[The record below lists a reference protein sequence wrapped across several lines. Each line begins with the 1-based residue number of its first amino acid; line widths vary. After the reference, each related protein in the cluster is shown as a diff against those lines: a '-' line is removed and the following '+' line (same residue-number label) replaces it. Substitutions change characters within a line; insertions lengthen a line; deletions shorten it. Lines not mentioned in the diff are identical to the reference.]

1 MYPLRN
7 LPSNR
12 RSSTKPARTLTRQR
26 RTVNKCGSSTINQTN
41 MSYKAFLSHSKVS
54 KEDQEFYDLKNK
66 AAEYYRSNGVP
77 QKIENVLNEMFW
89 QKPDDIYGYLANY
102 FSRLSDTPVISKII
116 GREVF
121 DGRGLTAIQT
131 QVYCIIRNEEKVVCS
146 AMMSG
151 PSDGLE
157 EDGVAESGEEF
168 TNSNQQRLSITAA
181 LKWIREHLSPMLQGF
196 NPTDQTSVDKLLS
209 DFFMACY
216 LEHKDSLNI
225 DKEDELRIESVS
237 EAPPQ
242 ATPIPAPTKDK
253 KGSDKGKKGNSTE
266 KLLPPAETPLPQLP
280 GATAVGVVSLA
291 VAKTAAILLG
301 EPLYRHITSVRVPQ
315 AQSEMHLP
323 VPMITILSCGKNS
336 VGKLNLLEEVILMP
350 SSSQRVR
357 EALQVIGMGFELQCE
372 MKRVL
377 NGSAYKAGPICLT
390 EDGALQVGFERP
402 EQALDLITEACA
414 NLALPLG
421 SDLRLAI
428 NCAAHSLMD
437 YSRGKYEVMSG
448 CHKSHDEL
456 VDMYEGL
463 INKYPA
469 ITFLI
474 DPFRKEDVDQWD
486 RLASVIGQ
494 SCCLIAD
501 AASNF
506 CPRWSEVKPLPPG
519 VTRVIIRHHS
529 DMTISDLIRSIAE
542 QKETMLAAGSGDASI
557 VDLAVG
563 SGVSFLKLGGLRGG
577 EGMDKYNR
585 LLAIEEELEQEGILG
600 AREKKQPLSD
610 LSETLNS
617 GSGCDSV
624 TIST

>member
-1 MYPLRN
+1 
-7 LPSNR
+7 
-12 RSSTKPARTLTRQR
+12 
-26 RTVNKCGSSTINQTN
+26 
-41 MSYKAFLSHSKVS
+41 MSYKAFLNHSKVS

-102 FSRLSDTPVISKII
+102 FSRLSYTPVISKII

-121 DGRGLTAIQT
+121 DGRGLTAVQT
-131 QVYCIIRNEEKVVCS
+131 QVYYIIRNEEKVVCS
-146 AMMSG
+146 AVMSG

-157 EDGVAESGEEF
+157 ADGVAESGEAF
-168 TNSNQQRLSITAA
+168 SDSNQQRLSITTA

-196 NPTDQTSVDKLLS
+196 NPTDQTNVDKLLS
-209 DFFMACY
+209 DFFMARY

-225 DKEDELRIESVS
+225 EKEDELRIESVP

-242 ATPIPAPTKDK
+242 ATPTPAPTKDK

-266 KLLPPAETPLPQLP
+266 KPLPPAETPVPQLP

-291 VAKTAAILLG
+291 VAKTAARLLG

-315 AQSEMHLP
+315 L
-323 VPMITILSCGKNS
+323 VYC
-336 VGKLNLLEEVILMP
+336 LNLFRTIYVLPYLASILLYMIFLYHSPVLSVSQPIGVTEE
-350 SSSQRVR
+350 
-357 EALQVIGMGFELQCE
+357 
-372 MKRVL
+372 
-377 NGSAYKAGPICLT
+377 
-390 EDGALQVGFERP
+390 GALQVGFERP
-402 EQALDLITEACA
+402 EQVLDLVTEACA

-428 NCAAHSLMD
+428 NCAAHGLMD
-437 YSRGKYEVMSG
+437 YSCGRYEVMSG
-448 CHKSHDEL
+448 CHKSPDEL

-469 ITFLI
+469 ITSLI
-474 DPFRKEDVDQWD
+474 DPFRKEDVDQWE

-501 AASNF
+501 AASNR

-529 DMTISDLIRSIAE
+529 YMTISDLIKSIAE
-542 QKETMLAAGSGDASI
+542 QKETVLAAGSGDTSI

-577 EGMDKYNR
+577 ERMDKYNR
-585 LLAIEEELEQEGILG
+585 LLAIEEDLEQEGILG

>member
-1 MYPLRN
+1 
-7 LPSNR
+7 
-12 RSSTKPARTLTRQR
+12 
-26 RTVNKCGSSTINQTN
+26 
-41 MSYKAFLSHSKVS
+41 MSYKAFLSNSKVT

-102 FSRLSDTPVISKII
+102 FSRLSYIPVISKIT
-116 GREVF
+116 GRDVF

-146 AMMSG
+146 AVMSG

-157 EDGVAESGEEF
+157 ADGVAESGEAF
-168 TNSNQQRLSITAA
+168 SNSNQQRLSITTA
-181 LKWIREHLSPMLQGF
+181 LKWIRVHLSPMLQDF
-196 NPTDQTSVDKLLS
+196 NPTDQANVDKLLS
-209 DFFMACY
+209 DFFMARY

-225 DKEDELRIESVS
+225 EKEDELKNESVS
-237 EAPPQ
+237 DAPSQ
-242 ATPIPAPTKDK
+242 ATPTPAPTKDK

-266 KLLPPAETPLPQLP
+266 KPLPPAETPVPKMP
-280 GATAVGVVSLA
+280 GAMAVGVVSLA
-291 VAKTAAILLG
+291 VAKTAARLLG

-336 VGKLNLLEEVILMP
+336 VGKLNLLEEVILIP

-357 EALQVIGMGFELQCE
+357 EVIGMGLELQCE

-377 NGSAYKAGPICLT
+377 DGSAYKSGPIGVS
-390 EDGALQVGFERP
+390 EEGAIQVGFERP
-402 EQALDLITEACA
+402 EQALDLVTEACA

-428 NCAAHSLMD
+428 NCAAHGLMD
-437 YSRGKYEVMSG
+437 YSRGKYEVVSG
-448 CHKSHDEL
+448 CHKSPEEL
-456 VDMYEGL
+456 VDMYEAL
-463 INKYPA
+463 ITKYPA
-469 ITFLI
+469 ITSLI
-474 DPFRKEDVDQWD
+474 DPFRKEDVDQWE

-501 AASNF
+501 AASNL

-519 VTRVIIRHHS
+519 VTGVIIRHHS
-529 DMTISDLIRSIAE
+529 DMTVSDLMQSITD
-542 QKETMLAAGSGDASI
+542 QKETMLAAGSGDTSI

-577 EGMDKYNR
+577 ERIDKYNR

-600 AREKKQPLSD
+600 VREKKLPVSD
-610 LSETLNS
+610 LYEPLTVTPEAAVTL
-617 GSGCDSV
+617 
-624 TIST
+624 

>member
-1 MYPLRN
+1 
-7 LPSNR
+7 
-12 RSSTKPARTLTRQR
+12 
-26 RTVNKCGSSTINQTN
+26 
-41 MSYKAFLSHSKVS
+41 MSYKAFLNHSKVS

-102 FSRLSDTPVISKII
+102 FSRLSYTPVISKII

-121 DGRGLTAIQT
+121 DGRGLTAVQT
-131 QVYCIIRNEEKVVCS
+131 QVYYIIRNEEKVVCS
-146 AMMSG
+146 AVMSG

-157 EDGVAESGEEF
+157 ADGVAESGEAF
-168 TNSNQQRLSITAA
+168 SDSNQQRLSITTA

-196 NPTDQTSVDKLLS
+196 NPTDQTNVDKLLS
-209 DFFMACY
+209 DFFMARY

-225 DKEDELRIESVS
+225 EKEDELRIESVP

-242 ATPIPAPTKDK
+242 ATPTPAPTKDK

-266 KLLPPAETPLPQLP
+266 KPLPPAETPVPQLP

-291 VAKTAAILLG
+291 VAKTAARLLG

-315 AQSEMHLP
+315 P
-323 VPMITILSCGKNS
+323 IGVT
-336 VGKLNLLEEVILMP
+336 EE
-350 SSSQRVR
+350 
-357 EALQVIGMGFELQCE
+357 
-372 MKRVL
+372 
-377 NGSAYKAGPICLT
+377 
-390 EDGALQVGFERP
+390 GALQVGFERP
-402 EQALDLITEACA
+402 EQVLDLVTEACA

-428 NCAAHSLMD
+428 NCAAHGLMD
-437 YSRGKYEVMSG
+437 YSCGRYEVMSG
-448 CHKSHDEL
+448 CHKSPDEL

-469 ITFLI
+469 ITSLI
-474 DPFRKEDVDQWD
+474 DPFRKEDVDQWE

-501 AASNF
+501 AASNR

-529 DMTISDLIRSIAE
+529 YMTISDLIKSIAE
-542 QKETMLAAGSGDASI
+542 QKDAETVLAAGSGDTSI

-577 EGMDKYNR
+577 ERMDKYNR
-585 LLAIEEELEQEGILG
+585 LLAIEEDLEQEGILG

>member
-1 MYPLRN
+1 
-7 LPSNR
+7 
-12 RSSTKPARTLTRQR
+12 
-26 RTVNKCGSSTINQTN
+26 
-41 MSYKAFLSHSKVS
+41 MSYKAFLNHSKVS

-102 FSRLSDTPVISKII
+102 FSRLSYTPVISKIV

-121 DGRGLTAIQT
+121 DGRGLTAVQT

-146 AMMSG
+146 AVMSG

-157 EDGVAESGEEF
+157 ADGVAESGEAF
-168 TNSNQQRLSITAA
+168 SNSNQQRLSITAA
-181 LKWIREHLSPMLQGF
+181 LKWIREHLGPMLQDF
-196 NPTDQTSVDKLLS
+196 NPTDQTNVDKLLS
-209 DFFMACY
+209 DFFMARY

-225 DKEDELRIESVS
+225 EKEDELRIESVS

-242 ATPIPAPTKDK
+242 ATPTPAPTKDK

-266 KLLPPAETPLPQLP
+266 KPLPPAETPVPQLP

-291 VAKTAAILLG
+291 VAKTAARLLG

-315 AQSEMHLP
+315 AQSEVHLP

-336 VGKLNLLEEVILMP
+336 AGKLNLLEEVILMP
-350 SSSQRVR
+350 SSSQRGR
-357 EALQVIGMGFELQCE
+357 EVIGMGFELQCE

-377 NGSAYKAGPICLT
+377 NGSAYKAGPIGVT
-390 EDGALQVGFERP
+390 EEGALQVGFERP
-402 EQALDLITEACA
+402 EQALDLVTEACA

-428 NCAAHSLMD
+428 NCATHGLMD
-437 YSRGKYEVMSG
+437 YSCGKYEVMSG
-448 CHKSHDEL
+448 CHKSPDEL

-469 ITFLI
+469 ITSLI
-474 DPFRKEDVDQWD
+474 DPFRKEDVDQWE

-501 AASNF
+501 AASNL
-506 CPRWSEVKPLPPG
+506 CPCWSEVKPLPPG

-529 DMTISDLIRSIAE
+529 DMTISDLIKSIAE
-542 QKETMLAAGSGDASI
+542 QKDAETILAAGSGDKSI

-577 EGMDKYNR
+577 ERMDKYNR

>member
-1 MYPLRN
+1 
-7 LPSNR
+7 
-12 RSSTKPARTLTRQR
+12 
-26 RTVNKCGSSTINQTN
+26 
-41 MSYKAFLSHSKVS
+41 
-54 KEDQEFYDLKNK
+54 
-66 AAEYYRSNGVP
+66 
-77 QKIENVLNEMFW
+77 MFW

-102 FSRLSDTPVISKII
+102 FSRLSYIPVISKII
-116 GREVF
+116 GKEVF
-121 DGRGLTAIQT
+121 DRRGLTAVQT

-146 AMMSG
+146 AVMSG

-157 EDGVAESGEEF
+157 ADGVAESGEAF
-168 TNSNQQRLSITAA
+168 SNSNQQRLSITTA

-196 NPTDQTSVDKLLS
+196 NPTDQTNVDKLLS
-209 DFFMACY
+209 DFFMARY

-225 DKEDELRIESVS
+225 EKEDGLRIESVS

-242 ATPIPAPTKDK
+242 ATPTPAPTKDK

-266 KLLPPAETPLPQLP
+266 KLLPPAEAPVPHLP
-280 GATAVGVVSLA
+280 GAMAVGVISLA
-291 VAKTAAILLG
+291 VAKTAARLLG

-336 VGKLNLLEEVILMP
+336 AGKLNLLEEVILMP

-357 EALQVIGMGFELQCE
+357 EVIGMGFELQCE
-372 MKRVL
+372 MRRVL
-377 NGSAYKAGPICLT
+377 NGSAYKAGPIGVT
-390 EDGALQVGFERP
+390 EEGALQVGFERP
-402 EQALDLITEACA
+402 EQALDLVTEVCA

-421 SDLRLAI
+421 SDLHLAI
-428 NCAAHSLMD
+428 NCAADGLMD
-437 YSRGKYEVMSG
+437 YSHGKYEVMSG
-448 CHKSHDEL
+448 CHKSPDEL
-456 VDMYEGL
+456 VDMYGGL

-469 ITFLI
+469 ITSLI
-474 DPFRKEDVDQWD
+474 DPFRKEDVDQWE

-501 AASNF
+501 AASNL

-529 DMTISDLIRSIAE
+529 DMTISDLIQSIAE
-542 QKETMLAAGSGDASI
+542 QKETMLAAGSGDVSI

-577 EGMDKYNR
+577 ERMDKYNR

-600 AREKKQPLSD
+600 AREKNSLCQIFPKHLTP
-610 LSETLNS
+610 EATVTL
-617 GSGCDSV
+617 
-624 TIST
+624 